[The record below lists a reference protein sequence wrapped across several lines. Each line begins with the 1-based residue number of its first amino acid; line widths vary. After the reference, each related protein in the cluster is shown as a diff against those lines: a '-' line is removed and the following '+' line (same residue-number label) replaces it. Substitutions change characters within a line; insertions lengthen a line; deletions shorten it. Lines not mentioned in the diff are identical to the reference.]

1 MTKKITVLIF
11 IALMLTQLNC
21 APRGFSKQIENIIEE
36 QKLSSSE
43 LKELIDKKDKG
54 FVLIDVRSESEYNSG
69 YIPTAINIPYT
80 TIQERSEEIPKDKL
94 VIVYCKVGGR
104 AETARKKLIE
114 LGYENV
120 INFGGTN
127 SWEYELEKRN

>member
-21 APRGFSKQIENIIEE
+21 ASRGFSKQIENIIEE

-43 LKELIDKKDKG
+43 LKELIDKKDTG
-54 FVLIDVRSESEYNSG
+54 YILIDVRSESEYNSG
-69 YIPTAINIPYT
+69 YIPTAINVPYT
-80 TIQERSEEIPKDKL
+80 RIHEQSEEIPKDKL
-94 VIVYCKVGGR
+94 IIVYCKFGER

-127 SWEYELEKRN
+127 SWEYELVK

>member
-1 MTKKITVLIF
+1 MIKKFVVLTL
-11 IALMLTQLNC
+11 IALMLIQLNC

-36 QKLSSSE
+36 QKLSSTE
-43 LKELIDKKDKG
+43 LKELIDKKDAG
-54 FVLIDVRSESEYNSG
+54 FLLIDVRSESEYDSG

-80 TIQERSEEIPKDKL
+80 KIQERSEEIPKDKL
-94 VIVYCKVGGR
+94 IIVYCKVGGR
-104 AETARKKLIE
+104 AETARKKLME

-127 SWEYELEKRN
+127 SWKYELIK

>member
-36 QKLSSSE
+36 QKLSSPE

-80 TIQERSEEIPKDKL
+80 KIQERSEEIQKDKL
-94 VIVYCKVGGR
+94 IIVYCKVGGR
-104 AETARKKLIE
+104 AETARTKLIE
-114 LGYENV
+114 LGYKNV

-127 SWEYELEKRN
+127 SWEYELVK

>member
-1 MTKKITVLIF
+1 MIKKFAVLTL
-11 IALMLTQLNC
+11 IASMLIQLNC

-36 QKLSSSE
+36 QKLSSTE
-43 LKELIDKKDKG
+43 LKELIDKKDPG
-54 FVLIDVRSESEYNSG
+54 FLLIDVRSESEYNSG

-80 TIQERSEEIPKDKL
+80 KIQERSEEIPKDKL
-94 VIVYCKVGGR
+94 IIVYCKVGGR

-127 SWEYELEKRN
+127 SWKYELVK

>member
-1 MTKKITVLIF
+1 MTKKFAALIF
-11 IALMLTQLNC
+11 IALLLTQLNC
-21 APRGFSKQIENIIEE
+21 APRGFSKQIENSIEE
-36 QKLSSSE
+36 QKLTSTE

-80 TIQERSEEIPKDKL
+80 KIQERSEEIPKDKL
-94 VIVYCKVGGR
+94 IIVYCKVGVR
-104 AETARKKLIE
+104 AETAKKKLIA

-127 SWEYELEKRN
+127 SWEYELVK

>member
-21 APRGFSKQIENIIEE
+21 APKGFSKQIENIIEE

-54 FVLIDVRSESEYNSG
+54 FVLIDVRSKSEYNSG

-80 TIQERSEEIPKDKL
+80 KIQERSEEIPKDKL
-94 VIVYCKVGGR
+94 IIVYCKVGGR

-127 SWEYELEKRN
+127 SWEYELVK

>member
-1 MTKKITVLIF
+1 MVKKFAVLSL
-11 IALMLTQLNC
+11 IALMLLQLNC

-36 QKLSSSE
+36 QKLSSAE
-43 LKELIDKKDKG
+43 LKGLIDKKDKS
-54 FVLIDVRSESEYNSG
+54 FILIDVRSASEYNSG
-69 YIPTAINIPYT
+69 YIPTAINIPYKK
-80 TIQERSEEIPKDKL
+80 IQERLKEIPKDKL
-94 VIVYCKVGGR
+94 IIVYCKVGGR

-127 SWEYELEKRN
+127 SWKYELEK